1 MIQLVVAFV
10 LSRIDYCNAVLAALP
25 RSTIEPLQRVQNAA
39 ARLVFGLRSHDH
51 IIPVLAQ
58 LHWLPVQFRIKFNCA
73 CRCTRFTSGDAR
85 HISLNWWARQQKTVV
100 DLVCVQQAQA
110 PAATWN
116 ADCVQNSLNVP
127 SLSPDL
133 QNGTVCRMTFGW

>member
-1 MIQLVVAFV
+1 MP
-10 LSRIDYCNAVLAALP
+10 RIN
-25 RSTIEPLQRVQNAA
+25 N
-39 ARLVFGLRSHDH
+39 ARL
-51 IIPVLAQ
+51 
-58 LHWLPVQFRIKFNCA
+58 
-73 CRCTRFTSGDAR
+73 
-85 HISLNWWARQQKTVV
+85 QKTVV

-116 ADCVQNSLNVP
+116 PDCVWNSLNVP